1 MGLGCSRM
9 KRGAAIAGAL
19 LLMLSPVGACG
30 GDDSDDGAQDS
41 GNGQT
46 ATTERLSRA
55 EVIEQGDAICAEFRR
70 RRAEIE
76 RASERTSDLD
86 EQAELVRELSDEGES
101 VADQLDEL
109 AVPSEDEAVMDDYLS
124 LAREQIVL
132 VRRTADALEAEN
144 VDKATALAESGQ
156 ETAARMRDIAQGYGF
171 KVCSSAEG

>member
-1 MGLGCSRM
+1 M
-9 KRGAAIAGAL
+9 KREAVIAGAL
-19 LLMLSPVGACG
+19 LVMLSPVGACA
-30 GDDSDDGAQDS
+30 GDDSEDDAQDPGS
-41 GNGQT
+41 GQT
-46 ATTERLSRA
+46 ATTEGLSRA
-55 EVIEQGDAICAEFRR
+55 EVIQQGDAICAEFRK

-86 EQAELVRELSDEGES
+86 EQAELVRELSDEAVS
-101 VADQLDEL
+101 VAAQLDKL
-109 AVPSEDEAVMDDYLS
+109 AVPSEDEAVIDNYLT

-132 VRRTADALEAEN
+132 VRRTAGALEAGD